1 MGLVWLVP
9 VLVPGEAQGT
19 ISYRAEVHTE
29 LIIIS
34 FQNTLSL
41 APPLQAA
48 SATRAFTNSK
58 IATQQQRRGSV
69 FQTNSI
75 RTLCTFP
82 LILHDPHGSWRAQ
95 VLLWDLL
102 APPLWISACSLH
114 THTPRHL
121 PTHLHIRTSCTGNS
135 RPLCPVPDWESV
147 TVFMER
153 AVVGQR
159 NGLDKTDPESGGS
172 DC

>member
-1 MGLVWLVP
+1 MLMIFAETLYKLSCSFVAFIGMDVLGRSAWSRKHTCFCVTSRWGVGLVWLVP

-58 IATQQQRRGSV
+58 IATQQQRWGSV

-82 LILHDPHGSWRAQ
+82 LILHDPPGSWRAQ

-114 THTPRHL
+114 THTH
-121 PTHLHIRTSCTGNS
+121 T
-135 RPLCPVPDWESV
+135 
-147 TVFMER
+147 
-153 AVVGQR
+153 
-159 NGLDKTDPESGGS
+159 
-172 DC
+172 